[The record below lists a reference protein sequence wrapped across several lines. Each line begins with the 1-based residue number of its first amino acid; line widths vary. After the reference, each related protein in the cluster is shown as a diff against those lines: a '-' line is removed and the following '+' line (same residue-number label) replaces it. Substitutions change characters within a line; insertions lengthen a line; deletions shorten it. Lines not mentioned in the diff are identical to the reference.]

1 MQNSQVQYNT
11 NRDELQQV
19 GVKKL
24 PDEWG
29 IILDNEFESLLDP
42 QVEIERGAFEVSL
55 LKEGCRDAL
64 IVWRDTNVLI
74 DGYHGFKFCAAHGI
88 QGSVIYK
95 DFTNR
100 GEARE
105 YIIMNQLARRNLPM
119 HQRARLA
126 LELKPIYEA
135 RAKENLVVGAEMTN
149 TGLQKSVKAVNTQK
163 ELAKVA
169 GVSHDSI
176 DKVSKIERDAPE
188 PIKRASRRGEISV
201 NAAYEVT
208 KLPEEKRQEI
218 IDKAER
224 GEQPIKQIV
233 RDAINAEKEGS
244 EMQTAANVSSAAE
257 EMLARMM
264 ELPASTYNLDDFIE
278 EITMNGEDYVRG
290 IRRHIEARFAQFDS
304 PNARKRLRNAINVI
318 INDFREL
325 KGEYENA

>member
-74 DGYHGFKFCAAHGI
+74 DGYHRFKFCAAHGI
-88 QGSVIYK
+88 QVSVIYK

-169 GVSHDSI
+169 GVSHDTI